1 MRSGMGRKILITA
14 GPTRE
19 PIDPVRFI
27 SNYSTGTLGYTLAAL
42 ARRRGYQVVLISGP
56 TELPCPKGVRR
67 ISVETAAQ
75 MQAEVAKAFPK
86 ADALIMSAAVADFRP
101 LRVANQKIKRSGAAG
116 SLRLWQLELVENP
129 DIVAEAA
136 SRRRPTQAVVA
147 FALETQELL
156 ANARRKLKTKD
167 LDAIVATRYF
177 PKRQGCGPFG
187 KEPVEGAIL
196 DRKGRIA
203 TFRSLPKDHL
213 AARILGTVEQI
224 LEERALRSSNS
235 RSTR

>member
-1 MRSGMGRKILITA
+1 MKDRAQRILITA

-42 ARRRGYQVVLISGP
+42 ARRKGYQVTLISGP
-56 TELPCPKGVRR
+56 TELPCPKGVTR

-75 MQAEVAKAFPK
+75 MQASVAKNFPR

-101 LRVANQKIKRSGAAG
+101 LRVANQKIKRSGVAG

-136 SRRRPTQAVVA
+136 RRRRPTQAVIG
-147 FALETQELL
+147 FALETQHLL
-156 ANARRKLKTKD
+156 ANARRKLRAKD

-177 PKRQGCGPFG
+177 PKRRGQGPFG
-187 KEPVEGAIL
+187 AEPVEGAIL
-196 DRKGRIA
+196 DRKSRAKI
-203 TFRSLPKDHL
+203 FRSLPKKLL
-213 AARILGTVEQI
+213 AQRILDTVKQI
-224 LEERALRSSNS
+224 LAERTPTFR
-235 RSTR
+235 